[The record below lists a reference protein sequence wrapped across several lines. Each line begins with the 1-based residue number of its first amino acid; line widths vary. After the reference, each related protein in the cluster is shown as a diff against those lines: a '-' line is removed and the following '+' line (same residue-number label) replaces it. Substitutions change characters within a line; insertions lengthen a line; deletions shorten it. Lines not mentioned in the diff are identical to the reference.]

1 MTSSSVNPA
10 QDQPRDQG
18 GRFGTKPRTEPDGDT
33 LTAEPTLA
41 QKAKAAFEQ
50 LEAVENEM
58 RRVRDVSDR
67 MSLADAIE
75 QAHLDPKWTIEF
87 VAQPYSRWADTFE
100 VSCGAVFDSKGNPRG
115 PLDYM
120 AYPGRQTGSS
130 QYTAWDDFMVE
141 RFDSERVISVGK
153 VLDWAHAQ
161 E

>member
-1 MTSSSVNPA
+1 MTSSVNPA
-10 QDQPRDQG
+10 QDQPRDKG
-18 GRFGTKPRTEPDGDT
+18 GRFGTKNHTEPDGGA
-33 LTAEPTLA
+33 LTDGTLA
-41 QKAKAAFEQ
+41 QKAKTAFEQ

-75 QAHLDPKWTIEF
+75 QAHLDPRWTIEF
-87 VAQPYSRWADTFE
+87 VTQPYSRWADTFE

-141 RFDSERVISVGK
+141 RFDGERVISVGK
-153 VLDWAHAQ
+153 VLDWARAQ
-161 E
+161 G